1 MYIVNKFNPFFKKL
15 GKEDLLQNAVV
26 NYAEMQHQAIAI
38 TCNTEGKGNP
48 FQRWKALILGMR
60 KGTLDLFFPY
70 ARCGFHGLFI
80 ELKKDGVKIFKK
92 DGSMR
97 SNEHLERQYKT
108 IQAYRKNG
116 YKADFAIGFEEA
128 KDILDYYFN
137 K

>member
-38 TCNTEGKGNP
+38 PCNTEGKKTT
-48 FQRWKALILGMR
+48 FVRWLYLVIGGR

-70 ARCGFHGLFI
+70 ARGGFHGLFI

-97 SNEHLERQYKT
+97 SNEHLERQHKT
-108 IQAYRKNG
+108 IQAHRKNG
-116 YKADFAIGFEEA
+116 YKAEFAIGFEES
-128 KDILDYYFN
+128 KDILDNYF
-137 K
+137 KK